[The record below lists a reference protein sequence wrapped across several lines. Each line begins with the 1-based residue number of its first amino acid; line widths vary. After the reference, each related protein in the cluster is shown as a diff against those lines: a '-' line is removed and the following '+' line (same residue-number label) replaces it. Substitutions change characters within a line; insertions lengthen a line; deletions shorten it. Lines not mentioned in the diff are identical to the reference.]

1 MIKTLTIIYF
11 AFWLVLLGAGLYAQK
26 AFLLS
31 SQLGFFCAIIIA
43 CVSFYSYK
51 KRVLKKLTQK
61 DNVKTSD
68 DEKIDKISDEQKDAK
83 TLLNEEKA
91 RLKAQKTKLKDM
103 GLGTAFVP
111 YRLFAYAILVA
122 GFILLKRNDLLDIFG
137 LFLGLSIMPF
147 GALLAGFLNKES
159 K

>member
-1 MIKTLTIIYF
+1 MIKTLTIIYLI
-11 AFWLVLLGAGLYAQK
+11 FWLIVFGVGLYINK

-43 CVSFYSYK
+43 CVSFYNYK
-51 KRVLKKLTQK
+51 KRVLKKLKQ
-61 DNVKTSD
+61 DNIKTSSNN
-68 DEKIDKISDEQKDAK
+68 EKIDKISDEQKDAK

-147 GALLAGFLNKES
+147 GALLAGFLNKEN

>member
-1 MIKTLTIIYF
+1 MIKTLIIIYLI
-11 AFWLVLLGAGLYAQK
+11 FWLIVFGVGLYINK

-43 CVSFYSYK
+43 CVSFYNYK
-51 KRVLKKLTQK
+51 KRVLKKLKQ
-61 DNVKTSD
+61 DNIKTSSNN
-68 DEKIDKISDEQKDAK
+68 EKIDKISDEQKDAK

-147 GALLAGFLNKES
+147 GALLTGFLNKEN